1 MVGNPVISIY
11 PVRSINYTEPWIT
24 AGWGSVMWWCH
35 VCALVDTLL
44 TASALAALRI
54 RITD

>member
-1 MVGNPVISIY
+1 M
-11 PVRSINYTEPWIT
+11 RSINYTEPWVT

-35 VCALVDTLL
+35 VCGPVDTLL
-44 TASALAALRI
+44 TASALAALRS

>member
-11 PVRSINYTEPWIT
+11 PVRSINYTEPWNT